1 MNNNWGIIAAI
12 VSALA
17 AAIGLFFQRRDIKKQ
32 NRYQRDT
39 FELQNKIDENSLM
52 TDLASKMISNTLSLL
67 STKITLCTQILD
79 EKQRWSTRVS
89 GLGRNNVVFETMT
102 LTFYEKSLSQLR
114 VLESDNKQKTE
125 DLMSNIYKLEIIIV
139 QLKEDKQ
146 NKIKELIDE
155 TIKEFELMDI
165 FIKGA
170 RELGSKDSY
179 DINLEN
185 WSKEYKFNIEN
196 ICEEFKQIFIK
207 IKKDTLCEISEIKS

>member
-1 MNNNWGIIAAI
+1 M
-12 VSALA
+12 
-17 AAIGLFFQRRDIKKQ
+17 
-32 NRYQRDT
+32 
-39 FELQNKIDENSLM
+39 
-52 TDLASKMISNTLSLL
+52 L